1 MRGGGWDPKCVRAS
15 GGGDLEGDLD
25 LQRGTAGDRA
35 NHPESQDRSGSSFL
49 LHVRPGFPGGLVVKT
64 PPARA
69 GDIRHEGS

>member
-1 MRGGGWDPKCVRAS
+1 MRAS
-15 GGGDLEGDLD
+15 RGGDLEGDLD

-35 NHPESQDRSGSSFL
+35 NRAESQERSGSSFL
-49 LHVRPGFPGGLVVKT
+49 LHVRPGFPGSLVVKN